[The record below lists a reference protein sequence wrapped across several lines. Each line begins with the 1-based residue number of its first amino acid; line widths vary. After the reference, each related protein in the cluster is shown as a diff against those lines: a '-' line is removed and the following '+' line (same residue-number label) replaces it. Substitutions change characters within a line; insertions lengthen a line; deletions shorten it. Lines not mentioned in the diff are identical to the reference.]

1 MVLVLV
7 ETHMGGDYAQ
17 NLGFINIYHDQTR
30 VEAQGFSGGIL
41 VFLKSELV
49 YIDPIEQSSQY
60 ITMVIN
66 RQGEEPWYFSAIYAS
81 PDPSKRQKLWRELSD
96 FAARHDKPWLLDGDF
111 NETRLSWERSLSCR
125 ATSIRTSQF
134 NHWVEA
140 HQLLEVEFSGQ
151 THTWSRVTLPKLIEA
166 HDWIGHYAQQIGGCA
181 STKLMSNTCL
191 CFNRI
196 IALFSLT
203 PLASL
208 HSMLSII
215 LLDFKL
221 HG

>member
-1 MVLVLV
+1 MRYLSDSFKSQFPSSKAYGLGACGNS
-7 ETHMGGDYAQ
+7 HGRDYAQ

-96 FAARHDKPWLLDGDF
+96 FAARHDKPWLLDEDF

-166 HDWIGHYAQQIGGCA
+166 HDWIGHYAQQIGAAVQQSSCQTLACA
-181 STKLMSNTCL
+181 S
-191 CFNRI
+191 I
-196 IALFSLT
+196 E
-203 PLASL
+203 
-208 HSMLSII
+208 
-215 LLDFKL
+215 
-221 HG
+221 